1 MSTRCPPSQRG
12 LSLIELLIAMVLG
25 LLLIAG
31 VMQVFLSSK
40 QTYST
45 TSALSRTQES
55 GRFASEFL
63 SFDIRNTGYKGEC
76 VAPINNLTGLTDD
89 RFTLDMGLKAWDN
102 SQSGLPSWFT
112 ASDRL
117 AGTDMILVKHAV
129 NGAGATAA
137 NTNNT
142 ATTGYSFVL
151 TQASNIETGTILV
164 TADPIG
170 CDMFQNQSAKNAQAI
185 SRPNPGPALSH
196 NYTNDMDILA
206 YQSAVYFIKAGAS
219 GVPSLWRIR
228 YNEGTTGMQA
238 EEMVEGVQNMQ
249 LQFAVGNAS
258 GAITGDYVDAQSI
271 TDWSAVVSVK
281 LSLLVVSSDTNVIP
295 QNQVIAFNGSNV
307 TIANRRLAQV
317 FTSTIGIR
325 NRLP

>member
-1 MSTRCPPSQRG
+1 MSTRCHPSQRG

-129 NGAGATAA
+129 NGSGATAA

-142 ATTGYSFVL
+142 ATTGVSFAL
-151 TQASNIETGTILV
+151 TQASGIDTGTILV

-170 CDMFQNQSAKNAQAI
+170 CDMFQNQSAKTADAI
-185 SRPNPGPALSH
+185 SRPNSGTLSH
-196 NYTNDMDILA
+196 NYTNDMEILA
-206 YQSAVYFIKAGAS
+206 YQSAVYFIKAGTS

-228 YNEGTTGMQA
+228 YNQGTTGMLA